1 MGAWISYSA
10 PFGTRYILQSSVWDW
25 IYIHRYISYRFS
37 TWRWRHPT
45 EFLIGLDISNRVS
58 CGAGYTVLYSVR
70 RGAGYVPQ
78 SFILVDISLKTPHEA
93 EYIL

>member
-1 MGAWISYSA
+1 LGLDIH
-10 PFGTRYILQSSVWDW
+10 TQIYILQILNVE
-25 IYIHRYISYRFS
+25 
-37 TWRWRHPT
+37 RHPT

-70 RGAGYVPQ
+70 RVAGYVPK
-78 SFILVDISLKTPHEA
+78 SFILVDISLKTPREA